1 MQSFDELARE
11 LEKDGKSA
19 GVKALAESADGQR
32 LEQLVDRDAL
42 ERAARAGDTKALG
55 AILSEILNTAE
66 GKRLAAGVQ
75 ELFKG
80 K

>member
-19 GVKALAESADGQR
+19 RVKALAESADGQR
-32 LEQLVDRDAL
+32 LEELVDRDAL

>member
-19 GVKALAESADGQR
+19 RVKALAESADGQR

>member
-19 GVKALAESADGQR
+19 KVKALAESADGQR